1 MKNNLNQLENTFVD
15 YSSKEPTDLN
25 INSLI
30 EDNNDTIHG
39 ISTSNDLILISESSN
54 EHVTFKNMLKRK
66 YDSLKAVNKWWV
78 EGDLSSVMNTL
89 RIMKDKIIMN
99 DFFNFAFM
107 KNDINKFPLN
117 NEILHMILP
126 LTLKL
131 TSEKYDTYIKTGL
144 GTSNQLL
151 NLYMTNNLNKN
162 DKGNKTLELFNEIRK
177 LPIIEKILSNQQR
190 FNGEI
195 FLITRS
201 YVTMLEKLNS

>member
-1 MKNNLNQLENTFVD
+1 MKSNLNHPENTFID

-30 EDNNDTIHG
+30 DDNNDTIHG
-39 ISTSNDLILISESSN
+39 ISTSNDLIIISESSN
-54 EHVTFKNMLKRK
+54 EHSTFKNMLKRK

-99 DFFNFAFM
+99 DFFNFAFL
-107 KNDINKFPLN
+107 KNDIYKFPLN
-117 NEILHMILP
+117 NDILLMILP

-131 TSEKYDTYIKTGL
+131 SSEKYDTYIKTGL

-151 NLYMTNNLNKN
+151 NLYKTNNLNKN
-162 DKGNKTLELFNEIRK
+162 DKGNKTLELFNDIRK

-190 FNGEI
+190 FNSDI
-195 FLITRS
+195 YSITKS
-201 YVTMLEKLNS
+201 YVATLEKLNS